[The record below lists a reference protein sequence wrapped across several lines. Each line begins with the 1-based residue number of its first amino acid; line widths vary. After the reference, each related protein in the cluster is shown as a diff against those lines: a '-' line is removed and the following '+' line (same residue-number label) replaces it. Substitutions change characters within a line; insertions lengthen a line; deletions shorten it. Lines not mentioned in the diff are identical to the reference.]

1 MKNTLFICAIFLF
14 SINATAQKKT
24 VKKTAAKPAVM
35 ANIQSPLKLW
45 YDNPATYFEESLVLG
60 NGMQGATV
68 FGGIG
73 TDKIYLN
80 DLPGLSFQSRLSGTS
95 KTGRF
100 ASSSGTGPSDV

>member
-1 MKNTLFICAIFLF
+1 MKKYSLLLLLLIFLT
-14 SINATAQKKT
+14 SLSAQKKV
-24 VKKTAAKPAVM
+24 VKKTAAKPA
-35 ANIQSPLKLW
+35 AIASIQSPLKLW

-80 DLPGLSFQSRLSGTS
+80 DLTLWSGE
-95 KTGRF
+95 
-100 ASSSGTGPSDV
+100 P